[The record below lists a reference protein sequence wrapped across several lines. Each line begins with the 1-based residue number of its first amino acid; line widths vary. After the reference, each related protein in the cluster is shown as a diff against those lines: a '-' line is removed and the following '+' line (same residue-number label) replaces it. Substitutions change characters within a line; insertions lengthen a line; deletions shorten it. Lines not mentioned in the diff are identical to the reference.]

1 MSISVECPSC
11 RTLNSAS
18 NSVCSKCSKRI
29 NPLNRK
35 YWIRYRTDG
44 QSKKV
49 CLGIVSYRE
58 AKAREMEILSQ
69 RPVESESE
77 GPTWALVTEKFI
89 AKLIAEQRSKNYIN
103 DTRLYLNRFHDFIG
117 SKGLNQINAVDIK
130 EFKTRLRSSQLSEAT
145 CDRHLQ
151 AGKAAW
157 NYAVEDIKNPFT
169 RVKLFNPENITE
181 RFLSAQQRSELL
193 LEAKK
198 ISQTFFEI
206 MVVTMNTGFR
216 KAEVLNLMRSQ
227 VNFDSRIITIKQK
240 RSLLHTTYMNDLCW
254 STLKGVVYNGSDY
267 FWISRKTARPY
278 RNDWRSAW
286 DKARKRA
293 GLPDD
298 FRWHDLRHDVGTA
311 VYAAT
316 HDLQAVQRF
325 LGHRQIKTT
334 QRYAHT
340 QADYLREISETLYE
354 TQDACPTRVLTIKK
368 RSKNNG

>member
-1 MSISVECPSC
+1 MSISVECQAC
-11 RTLNSAS
+11 RTLNSVS
-18 NSVCSKCSKRI
+18 NTSCSKCSKRI

-35 YWIRYRTDG
+35 YWIRYRSEG
-44 QSKKV
+44 QSRKV
-49 CLGIVSYRE
+49 CLGVIPYRE
-58 AKAREMEILSQ
+58 AKAREIEILSQ
-69 RPVESESE
+69 RPQESEND
-77 GPTWALVTEKFI
+77 GPTWATVTDKFI

-103 DTRLYLNRFHDFIG
+103 DSRLYLKRFYDFIG
-117 SKGLNQINAVDIK
+117 SKSLNQITTVDIK
-130 EFKTRLRSSQLSEAT
+130 DYKTRLRASKLSEAT

-157 NYAVEDIKNPFT
+157 NYAVEDIKNPFS
-169 RVKLFNPENITE
+169 RVKLFNPDNVTE
-181 RFLSAQQRSELL
+181 RFLSPQQRAELL

-227 VNFDSRIITIKQK
+227 VNFDSRIITIRQK
-240 RSLLHTTYMNDLCW
+240 RNLLHTTYMNDLCW
-254 STLKGVVYNGSDY
+254 STLKGVVYNGTEW
-267 FWISRKTARPY
+267 FWVSRKTAKPY

-286 DKARKRA
+286 DKARRRA

-368 RSKNNG
+368 RSKNDR